1 MKSLPLAPPTSLLTP
16 SPAALLALRA
26 THATLHGK
34 LDVES
39 AVKLALREGTRDGLL
54 SDADARAAVASS
66 IFGTT
71 VLRARLAQLLA
82 AARVQRHSAGTSS
95 EDRRYLATAHLLA
108 LFLLHERPHRCSNEA
123 MRATL
128 PAEHIGLHSASL
140 SALAALDPASDIY
153 WPSAA
158 VPRIAAKYSLP
169 CGLVR
174 QWVSMLGRGSADSE
188 DGLSEVEALGRALAQ
203 PAPVTLRTN
212 RAIAHPSTL
221 TARLRAEGISCR
233 TGTLSPWAILLDGA
247 QDGARQGRAAWG
259 GSVWNLDAWQ
269 QGCFEV
275 QDEGSQCI
283 SLACEAVAGDKVLDL
298 CAGNGGKT
306 LALAALVGP
315 TGHVLAHD
323 VVPSR
328 LAALRASAQRAH
340 VATWVH
346 TVATDGRAH
355 SRDDAVL
362 DARDDAVIDARDDA
376 VLDARDDAVLDARDD
391 AVLDARDDA
400 VLDEVLV
407 EASRANAPHGHD
419 VVLVDAPCS
428 SSGALRRHPGLRWSG
443 LWSGVAQGRERQA
456 LPILQRRLLRQG
468 VALTRRGG
476 ALVYATC
483 ALDARE
489 NEEVA
494 TAFEAECAGRIV
506 PWPFAVGQTP
516 GRHEE
521 PGRTH
526 FRTLWPHRHGPH
538 ASPDGFFIARWR
550 VV

>member
-1 MKSLPLAPPTSLLTP
+1 MLKSLAFAPPTSLLTP

-71 VLRARLAQLLA
+71 VLRARLSQLLA
-82 AARVQRHSAGTSS
+82 AARVQRHSAGKSS

-108 LFLLHERPHRCSNEA
+108 LFLLHERPQSCSLEA

-128 PAEHIGLHSASL
+128 PAEQIGLSAASL

-158 VPRIAAKYSLP
+158 VPRVAAKYSLP

-174 QWVSMLGRGSADSE
+174 QWVSMLRRESAVSE

-212 RAIAHPSTL
+212 RAITHPSTL
-221 TARLRAEGISCR
+221 AARLRAEGISCR
-233 TGTLSPWAILLDGA
+233 MGTLSPWAILLDGA
-247 QDGARQGRAAWG
+247 QDGARHGRAAWG

-328 LAALRASAQRAH
+328 LAALRASALRAH

-362 DARDDAVIDARDDA
+362 DARDDAV
-376 VLDARDDAVLDARDD
+376 
-391 AVLDARDDA
+391 
-400 VLDEVLV
+400 LDEVLV
-407 EASRANAPHGHD
+407 EASRAHAPQGHD

-443 LWSGVAQGRERQA
+443 LWSGLAQGRERQA

-468 VALTRRGG
+468 IALTRRGG

-494 TAFEAECAGRIV
+494 TAFEAECAGRVV
-506 PWPFAVGQTP
+506 PWPFAIGETP

-521 PGRTH
+521 TGRTH